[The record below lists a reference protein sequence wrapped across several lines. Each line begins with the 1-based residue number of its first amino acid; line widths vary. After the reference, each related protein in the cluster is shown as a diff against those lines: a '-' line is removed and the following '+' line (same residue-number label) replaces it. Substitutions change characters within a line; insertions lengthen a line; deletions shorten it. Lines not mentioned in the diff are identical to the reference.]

1 MFRLGNFTGQ
11 FLKFCLNKFIM
22 KKTLIVSGIVVVL
35 AIIALIVINRLTKKD
50 DISILYSEAQ
60 RGLFEIVVTTTGEL
74 QAETS
79 TDIMGPEGL
88 GSRNMRFR
96 DIAIQDLV
104 PEGTVVKKGDYVA
117 TLDRSD
123 ADNTL
128 KDELDRLETA
138 QNDYNMKK
146 LDTTITLGDLRDD
159 LLNLKF
165 NMEEAEITLEQ
176 SVYEPPTT
184 IRQNR
189 ITLDKTKRAYEQ
201 AQKNYVLKVQ
211 QSKADMR
218 EAELTLRKQ
227 QEKVREMQD
236 VLNQF
241 IITAPAPGMVIYKR
255 EWSGAKRKVGSSI
268 SPRDPVV
275 ATLPDLSKMISKTYV
290 NEIDISKVT
299 KDQKVRLT
307 VDAFPEKSYT
317 GNVISVANIGEQ
329 LPNTDAKVFEVIV
342 RVDGSDPI
350 LRPSMT
356 TGNQIVTNVFDD
368 VIFIPLEC
376 VHASE
381 DSIPFVYMKNGTK
394 QIVVLGPTNENEV
407 IIEQGIEAGDMMYL
421 NTPEN
426 AEDFKTAGEELIAV
440 IKEKERVK
448 REEDQKLHSTPS
460 DENQR
465 GREMSPEMREQLRN
479 MTPEQRQEMMQRRQQ
494 GGGQTGT
501 GGAAGQGEG
510 GAAASGERVITNG

>member
-1 MFRLGNFTGQ
+1 
-11 FLKFCLNKFIM
+11 M
-22 KKTLIVSGIVVVL
+22 KKTLIVSGIVVVV
-35 AIIALIVINRLTKKD
+35 AVIALIVINRLTKKED
-50 DISILYSEAQ
+50 VSLLFTEAS
-60 RGLFEIVVTTTGEL
+60 RGLFEIVVSTTGEL
-74 QAETS
+74 QAENS
-79 TDIMGPEGL
+79 TDIRGPEGL

-96 DIAIQDLV
+96 DIKIQDLI
-104 PEGTVVKKGDYVA
+104 PEGTVVKEGDYVA

-189 ITLDKTKRAYEQ
+189 INLDKAKRAFDQ
-201 AQKNYVLKVQ
+201 AEKNYVLKVQ
-211 QSKADMR
+211 QSKADIR
-218 EAELTLRKQ
+218 EAELVLRKQ
-227 QEKVREMQD
+227 QEKVSEMQN
-236 VLNQF
+236 VLTQF
-241 IITAPAPGMVIYKR
+241 TIRAPSPGMVIYKR

-268 SPRDPVV
+268 SPWDPVV
-275 ATLPDLSKMISKTYV
+275 ATLPDLSSMISKTYV
-290 NEIDISKVT
+290 NEIDISKVS
-299 KDQKVRLT
+299 KGQQVRLT

-342 RVDGSDPI
+342 KVDGSDPI

-356 TGNQIVTNVFDD
+356 TGNQIVTSVFED
-368 VIFIPLEC
+368 VVYIPLEC

-381 DSIPFVYMKNGTK
+381 DSIPFVYKKNGTK
-394 QIVVLGPTNENEV
+394 QVVVLGASNENEV
-407 IIEQGIEAGDMMYL
+407 IIEQGIEEGELLYL

-426 AEDFKTAGEELIAV
+426 SEEFKQVGEELIT
-440 IKEKERVK
+440 IIRERDRSLKEETDK
-448 REEDQKLHSTPS
+448 
-460 DENQR
+460 QR
-465 GREMSPEMREQLRN
+465 GLTPGENERGQGMSPEMRERMMN
-479 MTPEQRQEMMQRRQQ
+479 MTPEEREQMRQQRQQ
-494 GGGQTGT
+494 GTGRTPAGGES
-501 GGAAGQGEG
+501 GGSVQGD
-510 GAAASGERVITNG
+510 ASATKG